1 MAVFGR
7 IRQGLRAMTA
17 FMRPVDYEAVGEVL
31 TPELLA
37 LFKRMRA
44 SEQQHCLRVMAAL
57 RREGQDDRDLLTAA
71 LLHDVGKTRYPLT
84 LFGRTSAVLITRFA
98 PRLAERWSE
107 GEPRGWRRPL
117 VIARRHPAW
126 SGEEMAAAG
135 ASERAANLARRHQSE
150 IVIGSPAS
158 KEDRLLA
165 LLIAADREG

>member
-44 SEQQHCLRVMAAL
+44 SEQQHCLRVMDAL
-57 RREGQDDRDLLTAA
+57 RREGQDDPDLLTAA

-117 VIARRHPAW
+117 VIARCHP
-126 SGEEMAAAG
+126 AG